1 MKIWLVILLGIIL
14 RGINLDQSL
23 WLDEATSIRVA
34 REFSFQQIVTTFSPG
49 DFHPP
54 LYYFLLKIWISV
66 FGASEVA
73 ARSLSVLLGS
83 ATIPLVFLIGRK
95 LVSKN
100 AGLAAALFFAT
111 APLHIY
117 YSQEARMYAAATFF
131 ATLFVWFF
139 LKSLKEKKLF
149 TWLGLLLSGIFLAYT
164 HYLTI
169 TLLGVALCYLL
180 LQQKQ
185 LKKNLYFWLSLF
197 ILIPAS
203 FLPWTPIFLKQIQ
216 SAALAKINTPL
227 WWDVLGKTSLKQL
240 ALVPIKF
247 LAGRI
252 SFYNKIL
259 YTLFVLPPLVLS
271 ALLLWR
277 SIFKKS
283 LFLWLWLLVP
293 LVFSALFG
301 WISSGFSYFRLL
313 FILPAFYL
321 LITVGIYSL
330 KSKKTQRMLVGVFV
344 LMNLVSA
351 SIYLFNPRFHR
362 EDWRSAVQFIEENSQ
377 GQNTAAIFVTRNQR
391 EPYLYYT
398 KSVPS
403 YGPERVEDSSYDYDK
418 IWLVRYVQPIF
429 DPEDKIRARVE
440 ESYLKIKEHDF
451 NGVVVWEY
459 KNLKE

>member
-1 MKIWLVILLGIIL
+1 MTVLSLVALLGIVL
-14 RGINLDQSL
+14 RVINLGQSL
-23 WLDEATSIRVA
+23 WLDEATSIRIA
-34 REFSFQQIVTTFSPG
+34 REFSFQQIVAAFSPG

-54 LYYFLLKIWISV
+54 LYYFLLKIWISI
-66 FGASEVA
+66 FGASEVV

-95 LVSKN
+95 LLSKD

-131 ATLFVWFF
+131 ATLFAWFF
-139 LKSLKEKKLF
+139 LKSLEEKKF
-149 TWLGLLLSGIFLAYT
+149 FAWLGLFISGVFLAYT
-164 HYLTI
+164 HYLAITI
-169 TLLGVALCYLL
+169 FGVALVYLL

-185 LKKNLYFWLSLF
+185 LKENLCFWLSLF
-197 ILIPAS
+197 ILIPVA

-216 SAALAKINTPL
+216 NAALAKISTPL
-227 WWDVLGKTSLKQL
+227 WWEVLGRTNLKQL
-240 ALVPIKF
+240 ALVPVKF
-247 LAGRI
+247 LVGRI
-252 SFYNKIL
+252 SSYNKIL
-259 YTLFVLPPLVLS
+259 YTFFVLPPLVLS
-271 ALLLWR
+271 AFLLWR
-277 SIFKKS
+277 TILNKKS
-283 LFLWLWLLVP
+283 LFLWLWLLIP
-293 LVFSALFG
+293 LAFSALFG

-321 LITVGIYSL
+321 LITVGIFSF
-330 KSKKTQRMLVGVFV
+330 KSQKTQGILVGVFV
-344 LMNLVSA
+344 LMNLVLA

-362 EDWRSAVQFIEENSQ
+362 ENWRSAAQFIEENSQ
-377 GQNTAAIFVTRNQR
+377 GQNTAVIFVTRNQR
-391 EPYLYYT
+391 DPYFYYA

-403 YGPERVEDSSYDYDK
+403 YGPEGLKDSYAK
-418 IWLVRYVQPIF
+418 IWLVRYIQPIF

-459 KNLKE
+459 DNLWE